1 MTEYIVE
8 PKSRLQLRELAR
20 MLRRYLKLE
29 NEKYFPITELLDVL
43 AEVFDNFSYEVVED
57 SELPIGTHAD
67 TDVRVGHP
75 PMVLHRYITIFNFVK
90 FYFWLDNPIVLLYK
104 ECK

>member
-43 AEVFDNFSYEVVED
+43 AEVFDNFMK
-57 SELPIGTHAD
+57 LI
-67 TDVRVGHP
+67 
-75 PMVLHRYITIFNFVK
+75 
-90 FYFWLDNPIVLLYK
+90 
-104 ECK
+104 

>member
-20 MLRRYLKLE
+20 MLREYLKLE

-43 AEVFDNFSYEVVED
+43 AEVFDNFSYD
-57 SELPIGTHAD
+57 PT
-67 TDVRVGHP
+67 
-75 PMVLHRYITIFNFVK
+75 
-90 FYFWLDNPIVLLYK
+90 
-104 ECK
+104 

>member
-57 SELPIGTHAD
+57 SELPMALMQIRMCEQD
-67 TDVRVGHP
+67 ISVSRKRV
-75 PMVLHRYITIFNFVK
+75 
-90 FYFWLDNPIVLLYK
+90 
-104 ECK
+104 

>member
-29 NEKYFPITELLDVL
+29 NEKYFPITELVEVL
-43 AEVFDNFSYEVVED
+43 SEVFDYCSYEVVVD
-57 SELPIGTHAD
+57 I
-67 TDVRVGHP
+67 
-75 PMVLHRYITIFNFVK
+75 
-90 FYFWLDNPIVLLYK
+90 
-104 ECK
+104 